1 MQLTG
6 RQIIEEG
13 IITGYCKEGIQQAG
27 VDLRLMQVN
36 SLSEEG
42 VIPKEGKT
50 NLPEYW
56 EIKDRYPNSEQ
67 NRSYAIYGGPC
78 GEILSAWHLMPG
90 YYEIILEE
98 GCKMPNNRAMT
109 FVQRSSLLRCGCI
122 IRSSQFDPGFE
133 TKHMGTFMQVFRPV
147 TIEKGARVC
156 QTLVMETAEVAKE
169 DLYQGQF
176 NHDSQRTGLF
186 DVREIGGAQVLG
198 GPNTC
203 L

>member
-13 IITGYCKEGIQQAG
+13 IITNYCKEGIQQAG

-36 SLSEEG
+36 SLSG
-42 VIPKEGKT
+42 AGFVPKEGKT
-50 NLPEYW
+50 RLP
-56 EIKDRYPNSEQ
+56 RYCSVSCTDEAYSCVELNVQ
-67 NRSYAIYGGPC
+67 
-78 GEILSAWHLMPG
+78 GEVVSWFLVPG

-109 FVQRSSLLRCGCI
+109 FVQRSSLLRCGAI

-133 TKHMGTFMQVFRPV
+133 TDHMGTFMQVFHPI

-186 DVREIGGAQVLG
+186 DAREVGGAQVLG
-198 GPNTC
+198 GPETC

>member
-13 IITGYCKEGIQQAG
+13 IITNYCDEGIQQAG

-36 SLSEEG
+36 YLSGEG
-42 VIPKEGKT
+42 LVPKEGKT
-50 NLPEYW
+50 KLPNYRPITERIGEEEDYTN
-56 EIKDRYPNSEQ
+56 Y
-67 NRSYAIYGGPC
+67 SYAIYNEQD
-78 GEILSAWHLMPG
+78 EIVGWYLNPG

-98 GCKMPNNRAMT
+98 GCKMLNNRAMT

-133 TKHMGTFMQVFRPV
+133 TEHMGTFMQVFHPI

-156 QTLVMETAEVAKE
+156 QTLVMETAEVAAE
-169 DLYQGQF
+169 DLYAGQF
-176 NHDSQRTGLF
+176 AFDHQRK
-186 DVREIGGAQVLG
+186 VRELPKYRL
-198 GPNTC
+198 GPNSMVER
-203 L
+203 

>member
-6 RQIIEEG
+6 RQIIDEG
-13 IITGYCKEGIQQAG
+13 IITNYCQEGIQQAG

-36 SLSEEG
+36 EIIGSG
-42 VIPKEGKT
+42 FIPRVGKT
-50 NLPEYW
+50 ELPTYKP
-56 EIKDRYPNSEQ
+56 IVVNTGGSNSWC
-67 NRSYAIYGGPC
+67 NNSYARYN
-78 GEILSAWHLMPG
+78 EITHSIESWYLMPG

-133 TKHMGTFMQVFRPV
+133 TEHMGTFMQVFHPV

-156 QTLVMETAEVAKE
+156 QTLVMETAEVAAE
-169 DLYQGQF
+169 DLYAGQF
-176 NHDSQRTGLF
+176 AFDQQRKL
-186 DVREIGGAQVLG
+186 
-198 GPNTC
+198 
-203 L
+203 

>member
-6 RQIIEEG
+6 QQIIDEG
-13 IITGYCKEGIQQAG
+13 IITGYCQEGIQQAG

-36 SLSEEG
+36 KLKG
-42 VIPKEGKT
+42 TGFIPETGKT
-50 NLPEYW
+50 QLPQYEELDFGILECPDGSTSTYW
-56 EIKDRYPNSEQ
+56 KLE
-67 NRSYAIYGGPC
+67 
-78 GEILSAWHLMPG
+78 PG

-133 TKHMGTFMQVFRPV
+133 TEHMGTFMQVFHPV

-156 QTLVMETAEVAKE
+156 QTLVMETAEVAK
-169 DLYQGQF
+169 DQLYKGQF
-176 NHDSQRTGLF
+176 QRDRQRVELPEY
-186 DVREIGGAQVLG
+186 RL
-198 GPNTC
+198 GPNSMIKRI
-203 L
+203 

>member
-13 IITGYCKEGIQQAG
+13 IITDYCKEGIQQAG
-27 VDLRLMQVN
+27 VDLRVMEIKTLYG
-36 SLSEEG
+36 EG
-42 VIPKEGKT
+42 FIPKEGKT
-50 NLPEYW
+50 VLPDYCK
-56 EIKDRYPNSEQ
+56 IFNSKTYNKTCVELDDQ
-67 NRSYAIYGGPC
+67 GNVV
-78 GEILSAWHLMPG
+78 AWFLMPG
-90 YYEIILEE
+90 YYEITLEE

-109 FVQRSSLLRCGCI
+109 LVQRSSLLRCGAI

-133 TKHMGTFMQVFRPV
+133 TDHIGTFMAVFHPL

-186 DVREIGGAQVLG
+186 DVREVGGARVLG
-198 GPNTC
+198 ESEAC